1 MYQATADRRS
11 LIRNSTEDY
20 VAHWNALNAIA
31 SKHPHL
37 QRPLRDT
44 HCREAVMWWVH
55 HLTEAQREEMRV
67 VTNATVPLL
76 PESDTSAVKEE
87 ACGSNGTDEED
98 KLCVHL
104 EQPNSCDW
112 CHSTQ
117 VIH

>member
-1 MYQATADRRS
+1 MRKDFADIQSDWDSLTAQLSEVHDDHIAHQIRR
-11 LIRNSTEDY
+11 DG
-20 VAHWNALNAIA
+20 
-31 SKHPHL
+31 
-37 QRPLRDT
+37 
-44 HCREAVMWWVH
+44 HCHEAVMWWVH